1 MILLSVLAI
10 PLLGILIFIAL
21 QKPSNDRDWAPEVAL
36 HPSIE
41 QRGNEI
47 HIRHIRRFRYP
58 DPDTIVEGH
67 DDQTIALSDIRGVDL
82 FVEPFSPVRGPAH
95 SLISF
100 NCADGRHIAI
110 SVEVRRQNKQRE
122 ASFWL
127 SIFRQYGLFY
137 VVADEEDVVY
147 LRSHIRRDQVYL
159 HPLRLTPEQAQELF
173 LHTLPRID
181 TLRETPELYSIFS
194 NTCSTNIRDHL
205 NAVLDRPIPF
215 HWSLLLPAFLP
226 EFLYRHGLIDT
237 DLPFE
242 AHQRLALINTKPEL
256 YPDLPFS
263 EAIRQGQ
270 KKSPETSRW
279 MLKG

>member
-1 MILLSVLAI
+1 MTLLLSIFGLVLI
-10 PLLGILIFIAL
+10 SILVFIAL
-21 QKPSNDRDWAPEVAL
+21 QKPTNDGDWAPEVAL
-36 HPSIE
+36 MPSAE
-41 QRGNEI
+41 RHGNDI
-47 HIRHIRRFRYP
+47 FIRHIRRFRYP
-58 DPDTIVEGH
+58 ADGTIVEGH
-67 DDQTIALSDIRGVDL
+67 DDQTIALDDIRGVDL
-82 FVEPFSPVRGPAH
+82 FIEPFSPVRGPAH

-100 NCADGRHIAI
+100 TCADGRHIAV

-122 ASFWL
+122 SSFWL

-137 VVADEEDVVY
+137 VIADEEDVVY

-159 HPLRLTPEQAQELF
+159 HPLRLTPDQAQQLF
-173 LHTLPRID
+173 LHTLPRIN
-181 TLRETPELYSIFS
+181 TLRETPELYGLFS
-194 NTCSTNIRDHL
+194 NTCATNIRNHL

-226 EFLYRHGLIDT
+226 GFLYRHGLIAT

-242 AHQRLALINTKPEL
+242 DHRHAALINTKPER

-270 KKSPETSRW
+270 K
-279 MLKG
+279 

>member
-1 MILLSVLAI
+1 MSSLLFILGSI
-10 PLLGILIFIAL
+10 LLGILIYIVL
-21 QKPSNDRDWAPEVAL
+21 QKPSNDGDWAPEVAL

-47 HIRHIRRFRYP
+47 LIRHIRRFRYAS
-58 DPDTIVEGH
+58 DGTIAENRG
-67 DDQTIALSDIRGVDL
+67 DQTVRLDDIRGVDL
-82 FVEPFSPVRGPAH
+82 FIEPFSPVRGPAH

-100 NCADGRHIAI
+100 NCADGRHIAV

-122 ASFWL
+122 SSFWL

-159 HPLRLTPEQAQELF
+159 HPLRLTPEQARGLF

-181 TLRETPELYSIFS
+181 ALRETPELYSLFS
-194 NTCSTNIRDHL
+194 NTCATNIRDHL

-226 EFLYRHGLIDT
+226 GFLYRYGLIDT

-242 AHQRLALINTKPEL
+242 AHQRSALINRKPEL
-256 YPDLPFS
+256 HPDLPFS
-263 EAIRQGQ
+263 VAIRQGQ
-270 KKSPETSRW
+270 K
-279 MLKG
+279 